1 MPKIIILLFALLFI
15 DPVNAGLIDKDWPYE
30 YARQGRVEALKE
42 VAHRANNWKDED
54 AQSVLNHFID
64 MSAEDYWSAAKA
76 LGLFSDSGNI
86 EALATLAHLAADG
99 NDHATAAIQRFIN
112 KSTELDPDGY
122 YPLEIRIMT
131 CSSNEHAKT
140 VLKRFINK
148 MEKDQLNDLK
158 VEMVMAVL
166 GDADALQEIQAL
178 CEKEDLHAQMAA
190 TFIYA
195 NGYGVKQDDEAALHW
210 VRKAAEKG
218 AAAAQVA
225 LGDMYGLGRGVAKD
239 LPQAAVWYRKAA
251 EQGYRH
257 GQYMLGVAFFGGFV
271 EGIEKDSAEAV
282 KWFRKAAEQGHSSAA
297 FALTDIHYTGWPG
310 NGIRPASILSLDAPK
325 AYAWNELAVISQP
338 EFYWSE
344 EDNRAKKRFFWGHH
358 ELRKPIDVMSE
369 QQIVEGEKL
378 AGEFHELIYGK
389 PLPDI
394 KWRWRNRRYPP
405 PRHGIP
411 LPESLIP

>member
-1 MPKIIILLFALLFI
+1 MPKIITLLFALLFV
-15 DPVNAGLIDKDWPYE
+15 DPVNATIRIPDFTYVN
-30 YARQGRVEALKE
+30 ARQGRVEALKE

-112 KSTELDPDGY
+112 TAAELGPDGY
-122 YPLEIRIMT
+122 YPLEIRIMA

-158 VEMVMAVL
+158 VEIVMAVL

-195 NGYGVKQDDEAALHW
+195 NGYGVKQDYEAALHW

-257 GQYMLGVAFFGGFV
+257 GQYMFGQAFFGGFV
-271 EGIEKDSAEAV
+271 EGIEKDPAEAV

-297 FALTDIHYTGWPG
+297 FFLTDMYVRGE
-310 NGIRPASILSLDAPK
+310 GIPHDLIK
-325 AYAWNELAVISQP
+325 AYAWNELYVISQP

-344 EDNRAKKRFFWGHH
+344 DDNCAKKQICYGHH

-394 KWRWRNRRYPP
+394 KWRWRNRHYTA